1 MPIIHNNI
9 DITEKVNMILELMK
23 NTLLRGSSLYLEG
36 GDLYFHDKHILNGAF
51 VEIVKG
57 RCYIFNPHSEFSN
70 YYQMIN
76 VQLESF
82 IELLLGEA
90 TRKAINQL
98 DYKEECLNSIN
109 SQQQVVIEKI
119 NSLKA
124 N

>member
-1 MPIIHNNI
+1 MPIIHNNVN
-9 DITEKVNMILELMK
+9 ITEKVNAHLELMK

-36 GDLYFHDKHILNGAF
+36 GNLYFKDKYILNGAF

-76 VQLESF
+76 VQLEAF

-90 TRKAINQL
+90 TKRAINKL
-98 DYKEECLNSIN
+98 AYNEEYLNSIT
-109 SQQQVVIEKI
+109 SQQQAVIEKI
-119 NSLKA
+119 SSLKA